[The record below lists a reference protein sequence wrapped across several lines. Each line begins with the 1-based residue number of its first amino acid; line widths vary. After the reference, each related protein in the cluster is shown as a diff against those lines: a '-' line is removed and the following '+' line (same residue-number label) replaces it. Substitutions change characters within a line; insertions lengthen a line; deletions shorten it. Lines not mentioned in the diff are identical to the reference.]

1 MKDKLATILT
11 VMFTTDKFWRVIVV
25 LSMILT
31 TLCICV
37 AIIGYYKIVE
47 VDVNIKKQFKEMS
60 KEIKTKR

>member
-31 TLCICV
+31 TVCICV
-37 AIIGYYKIVE
+37 AIIGYFKIVE

-60 KEIKTKR
+60 KEMKIKK